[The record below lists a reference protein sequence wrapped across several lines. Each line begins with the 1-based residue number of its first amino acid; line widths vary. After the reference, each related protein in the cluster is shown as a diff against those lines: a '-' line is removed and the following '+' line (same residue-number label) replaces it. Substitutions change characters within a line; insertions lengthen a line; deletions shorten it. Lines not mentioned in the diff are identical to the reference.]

1 MRALLGGGVR
11 RPCLDTPEQL
21 WISDFPV
28 SHPGG
33 NQQAKGRFPWTTALE
48 SRALRMREAG
58 DTWREV
64 ALALAEKTGVRMGDK
79 ELAGYMQYHYDE
91 A

>member
-1 MRALLGGGVR
+1 MR

-28 SHPGG
+28 AKAGG
-33 NQQAKGRFPWTTALE
+33 NQQAKGRFPWSPTLE
-48 SRALRMREAG
+48 ARALRMREAG

-64 ALALAEKTGVRMGDK
+64 ALALAEETGVRLTDHGLQDYLMR
-79 ELAGYMQYHYDE
+79 HYDE